1 MKRLA
6 LIFCL
11 ICLTACSKEVSSING
26 EIINIEKDNLEI
38 ICSKYVT
45 RQENIKGNDDI
56 GYSCI
61 VKITDDTLIKSNN
74 GEKITIND
82 LQQND
87 VVSVF
92 LTEQKTLTED
102 NINSRILEAK
112 EITLI
117 EN

>member
-11 ICLTACSKEVSSING
+11 ICLTACSKEGSSING

-38 ICSKYVT
+38 VCSNYVT
-45 RQENIKGNDDI
+45 KQKNIKGNDDI

-61 VKITDDTLIKSNN
+61 VKITDDTLIKSDN
-74 GEKITIND
+74 GEKITIKD

-92 LTEQKTLTED
+92 FAEQKTLTED
-102 NINSRILEAK
+102 INSRILEAK

>member
-1 MKRLA
+1 MKRLD
-6 LIFCL
+6 LIFSL
-11 ICLTACSKEVSSING
+11 ICLTACSNEVSSING
-26 EIINIEKDNLEI
+26 EITNIEKDSLEV
-38 ICSKYVT
+38 ICSQYVT
-45 RQENIKGNDDI
+45 SQENIKGNDDI

-61 VKITDDTLIKSNN
+61 VKITDDTLIKSDN

-87 VVSVF
+87 IVSVF
-92 LTEQKTLTED
+92 LTEQKTLTEY
-102 NINSRILEAK
+102 INSRILEAK

>member
-1 MKRLA
+1 ME
-6 LIFCL
+6 IV
-11 ICLTACSKEVSSING
+11 CSN
-26 EIINIEKDNLEI
+26 
-38 ICSKYVT
+38 YVAKQKNST
-45 RQENIKGNDDI
+45 GTDDI

-61 VKITDDTLIKSNN
+61 INITDDTLIKSDN
-74 GEKITIND
+74 GEEITKND

-87 VVSVF
+87 DISVF

-102 NINSRILEAK
+102 INSRIVEAK